1 MNEKFIMASSGGVI
15 INIGKYGALQRF
27 TKYTSHSRLLGRFNY
42 KSKNISNNS
51 FSTGLVT
58 AKEGGG
64 FFQSFFGKNVE
75 LQHAPHKQVYI

>member
-1 MNEKFIMASSGGVI
+1 MASSGGVF
-15 INIGKYGALQRF
+15 INIGRYGALHMF
-27 TKYTSHSRLLGRFNY
+27 TKCTPHSRLLGNFNY

-51 FSTGLVT
+51 FCTGLVT